1 MLDEIITECDV
12 EGDGIL
18 LLSEATACWEL
29 RETDEY
35 MLNMMLKDSSATLDV
50 YGTCGNLYSIQYAD
64 AEPFMGSETSLLWYT
79 LEHRSWKF
87 RAQLA
92 ISLLELIE
100 SIEHTPYGTLYQC
113 DVHEANFGI
122 VRVCMAIA
130 ISYYIIYL
138 IPIIYLCP
146 RLMADNEE

>member
-12 EGDGIL
+12 GGDGIL
-18 LLSEATACWEL
+18 LLPEATACWEL

-50 YGTCGNLYSIQYAD
+50 HGTCGNMYGIQYAD
-64 AEPFMGSETSLLWYT
+64 AEPFMGYKTSLS
-79 LEHRSWKF
+79 EARSWNL

-92 ISLLELIE
+92 IAILELIE

-122 VRVCMAIA
+122 VRFCMAIA
-130 ISYYIIYL
+130 I
-138 IPIIYLCP
+138 
-146 RLMADNEE
+146 RTNFV

>member
-12 EGDGIL
+12 GGDGIL
-18 LLSEATACWEL
+18 LLPEATACWEL

-50 YGTCGNLYSIQYAD
+50 YGACGNMYGIQYAD
-64 AEPFMGSETSLLWYT
+64 SKPLKFVGSKTSLQLFMSKTRLWN
-79 LEHRSWKF
+79 LQAR
-87 RAQLA
+87 LA
-92 ISLLELIE
+92 IALLELIE

-130 ISYYIIYL
+130 ISYYI
-138 IPIIYLCP
+138 
-146 RLMADNEE
+146 ATNK